1 MSVAFPDVSA
11 AILAGGRST
20 RMGRDKATLP
30 VGDATATKRLIELA
44 APLASETMLVE
55 ATPRDE
61 EIEGARRIVDLVPE
75 SGPLGGTHAAL
86 AACRTDRLVVLSCD
100 LLLLDAGSLA
110 AALSTS
116 PASSA
121 LVPTIQG
128 IRQTQLVVYRVA
140 DALPVASWLV
150 RRRADLPKSALSIR
164 RLAAEL
170 DADEL
175 PLERTPRFDPA
186 ALTNVNTPEEYERVS
201 RLLGEK

>member
-30 VGDATATKRLIELA
+30 LGDATAAKRLIELA

-100 LLLLDAGSLA
+100 LLLLDAASLA
-110 AALSTS
+110 AALSKS
-116 PASSA
+116 PASPA

-150 RRRADLPKSALSIR
+150 RRRAELPKSALSIR
-164 RLAAEL
+164 RLAEEL

>member
-30 VGDATATKRLIELA
+30 LGDATAAKRLIELA

-100 LLLLDAGSLA
+100 LLLLDAASLA

-128 IRQTQLVVYRVA
+128 IRQPQLVVYRVA
-140 DALPVASWLV
+140 DALPVASSLV

-186 ALTNVNTPEEYERVS
+186 SLTNVNTPEEYERVS